1 MYIGKLYTNPKDVSI
16 DEGDYMKRERI
27 SIYDSKPGMKIAES
41 IYNEFGATVIIEG
54 TILDRQIIDRIEGMG
69 LLEIEV
75 VIGEEKIKA
84 NDSENLDSNYRQ
96 NVKDISNI
104 MDDLR
109 DGSPLDMQ
117 KINEIADTIS
127 SGLYS
132 SDNIVGQLSKYVEPD
147 EYINTH
153 SINVSVLAMTLGKWM
168 GCSEDTIRNLILA
181 GLLHDIGKS
190 KIPLDVINKPVALDQ
205 KEFVLIE
212 QHPKYAFEILEEIDG
227 IDNEVLLG
235 ILTHHEREDGSGYP
249 LGITSEKINLIGKI
263 LAIVDVFDAMTSERH
278 YRKKQSPFEVFKQ
291 MQNDSFG
298 RLHPVILNKFIK
310 NMAQS
315 YMGALASLSNG
326 QRGQIVF
333 INNNKISKPIINI
346 NEELVDLSLKSGLK
360 IESIVIKNKIL

>member
-1 MYIGKLYTNPKDVSI
+1 MYTSPKDISI
-16 DEGDYMKRERI
+16 DEGDYMNRERI
-27 SIYDSKPGMKIAES
+27 SIYDSRPGMAIAES
-41 IYNEFGATVIIEG
+41 IYNEFGAVVIIEG
-54 TILDRQIIDRIEGMG
+54 TILDRQTIDRIEGMG
-69 LLEIEV
+69 VLEIEV
-75 VIGEEKIKA
+75 VTEKETKS
-84 NDSENLDSNYRQ
+84 NDSEDLDSRYRQ
-96 NVKDISNI
+96 NVKDISDI
-104 MDDLR
+104 MNDLR
-109 DGSPLDMQ
+109 EGLALDMQ
-117 KINEIADTIS
+117 KINKIADTIS

-132 SDNIVGQLSKYVEPD
+132 HDDIVGKLSRHVDPD

-168 GCSEDTIRNLILA
+168 GCSEDTVRNLILA

-190 KIPLDVINKPVALDQ
+190 KIPLEVINKPEGLDP

-212 QHPKYAFEILEEIDG
+212 QHPKYAFEILEDVDG

-263 LAIVDVFDAMTSERH
+263 LAIVDIFDAMTSERH

-298 RLHPVILNKFIK
+298 RLHPVILNKFVK

-315 YMGALASLSNG
+315 YMGAVASLTNG

-346 NEELVDLSLKSGLK
+346 NGELVDLSLESGLK